1 MKSAAEIRP
10 ERTGDVKAIG
20 EVVKAAFLGMP
31 YADGD
36 EAELIA
42 ALRSDNSLSVSLVAE
57 RGGSIVG
64 QISFSPARTSGDS
77 SSWYALGPVAVL
89 PAHQGNGIGSS
100 LVRAGLQ
107 AIFELGASG
116 CILTGNPTYYS
127 RFGFTLSPESAPL
140 GEPREFFM
148 VKLLRGELPAG
159 PIHFHEAFAS
169 AAQQSDEAGTE

>member
-1 MKSAAEIRP
+1 MKSAVEIRP
-10 ERTGDVKAIG
+10 ERTGDVEAIG
-20 EVVKAAFLGMP
+20 EVVEAAFLGMP

-36 EAELIA
+36 EAELVA

-64 QISFSPARTSGDS
+64 QVAFSPARSSGDS

-100 LVRAGLQ
+100 LVRAGLR
-107 AIFELGASG
+107 AISALGANG

-127 RFGFTLSPESAPL
+127 RFGFTLSPESAPS
-140 GEPREFFM
+140 GEPPEFFM

-159 PIHFHEAFAS
+159 PIHFHDAFAS
-169 AAQQSDEAGTE
+169 RRQQSDEADTE